1 MKFLV
6 LFKISSLIKYFY
18 ARLFSTYFSP
28 RQKYKPKYK
37 EYTMLISAV
46 FNFLLID

>member
-1 MKFLV
+1 MNVLV
-6 LFKISSLIKYFY
+6 LFQIYSLIKYFY
-18 ARLFSTYFSP
+18 ARLFSTYFSL
-28 RQKYKPKYK
+28 RQKDKPKHT